1 MKPLY
6 DVHFHVQNLTH
17 AHLEAFIDRLRKDSK
32 VAQLLLKPI
41 KPELLD
47 ALLLAAPLVGVFR
60 IVKRILKGIG
70 GNPDKPTEAHLRIL
84 NLLLLM
90 NRPIDEYFLAVHDE
104 LGHMLTPNFGIG
116 QQKFD
121 HVMVSALIMDYTD
134 RDYSSSWTKGIPYAQ
149 RSKPVVRQTEDLLA
163 GMKRYRETL
172 RERNEAPKLT
182 VLPFLGLNPENYGLE
197 PERYVMLKAKLDQG
211 SAEHIFSTG
220 MGRAKASYIPAS
232 GRLDWKAESFTDQDV
247 NDLVAAIKPGQA
259 TEDVRLTQVALQ
271 DFKKKLE
278 GKSASAVALLVN
290 LNQNKLSAALRDK
303 FVYEPK
309 PQGGVL
315 TWKGGHMSESE
326 RNELIKALEKPAEST
341 EASRKLNA
349 YSYSAGRIEY
359 VFKSLEDKETTTIQK
374 LLNQFFGA
382 KQVTKA
388 EVIAN
393 QEVWTGNINTV
404 GQGLFTGIKLYPPLG
419 FDPNPGGSTEHIHE
433 NSRKKRVWYLYKF
446 CEDRQI
452 PITVHTSDGGF
463 QIMEEHLHF
472 KFTSPEGW
480 LGVLQSFPKLRINF
494 AHNGVQSA
502 IMNNGEHSWKRI
514 LFEQII
520 CARKPNGEW
529 AFANTYSD
537 VSDLLNSTE
546 AYEQWEEGMAVLK
559 LDNAQW
565 IHLSDRLLFGSDFM
579 INLRESEKYSDY
591 LSRFVINEPKS
602 HPPKNNKFKLQLNS
616 PELRHKM
623 CVTNAERFLF
633 PNG

>member
-17 AHLEAFIDRLRKDSK
+17 AHLEAFIDRLRHDSK
-32 VAQLLLKPI
+32 IAQLLLKPV
-41 KPELLD
+41 KPELID
-47 ALLLAAPLVGVFR
+47 ALLLVAPLAGVFR

-104 LGHMLTPNFGIG
+104 LGQMLTPDFGIG
-116 QQKFD
+116 QNTFD
-121 HVMVSALIMDYTD
+121 HVMVSALIMDFTD
-134 RDYSSSWTKGIPYAQ
+134 RDYASSWTKEIPYAQ

-172 RERNEAPKLT
+172 RQRNEVPNLT

-197 PERYVMLKAKLDQG
+197 PERYVMLKAKLVQG
-211 SAEHIFSTG
+211 LAPHIFSTG
-220 MGRAKASYIPAS
+220 KGNAKATYIPAS
-232 GRLDWKAESFTDQDV
+232 GRLDWKAAEFTEQDAK
-247 NDLVAAIKPGQA
+247 DLVAAIKPGQRQTDVLL
-259 TEDVRLTQVALQ
+259 TETALR
-271 DFKKKLE
+271 DFKDKLD
-278 GKSASAVALLVN
+278 GKRADAVALLVN
-290 LNQNKLSAALRDK
+290 LNVGSLSAPLRGK
-303 FVYEPK
+303 FSYEQK
-309 PQGGVL
+309 TQGGLFV
-315 TWKGGHMSESE
+315 WKERHMSEGE
-326 RNELIKALEKPAEST
+326 RNELIYALQKPAEST
-341 EASRKLNA
+341 ESSRALNA

-359 VFKSLEDKETTTIQK
+359 VFKSLEDKDTTSIQK

-382 KQVTKA
+382 KKVTKA
-388 EVIAN
+388 QVIAN
-393 QEVWTGNINTV
+393 QEAWTGNISTMSS
-404 GQGLFTGIKLYPPLG
+404 GLFAGIKLYPPLG

-472 KFTSPEGW
+472 KFTSPERW
-480 LGVLQSFPKLRINF
+480 LGVLVNFPKLRINF

-502 IMNNGEHSWKRI
+502 IMNNGEHAWKKI

-520 CARKPNGEW
+520 CARNTKGEW
-529 AFANTYSD
+529 AYPNAYSD
-537 VSDLLNSTE
+537 VSDLLNTAK
-546 AYEQWEEGMAVLK
+546 AYQQWEEGMAALN
-559 LDNAQW
+559 LDKAQW
-565 IHLSDRLLFGSDFM
+565 EHLSNRLLFGSDFM
-579 INLRESEKYSDY
+579 INLRESEKYTDY
-591 LSRFVINEPKS
+591 VSRFVMNKPAS
-602 HPPKNNKFKLQLNS
+602 HPPKSTKLKLQLNN
-616 PELRHKM
+616 PELRYKM